1 MRSPHFFEITA
12 VFYSLNLTSIF
23 LLNYLLMLD
32 RNSLQFI
39 LLFTSVL
46 YWYFW
51 QGKNWA
57 RWILILLYLFAF
69 LNLFSW
75 LEHSWREQGALLLDT
90 LSAIAFLIWVNTKPV
105 RKHFQR
111 S

>member
-1 MRSPHFFEITA
+1 MRSLYFFGVTA
-12 VFYSLNLTSIF
+12 IFYSLNLISIF
-23 LLNYLLMLD
+23 LLNHSLMVD

-39 LLFTSVL
+39 LLFTSIL

-57 RWILILLYLFAF
+57 RWTLTLLYLFAF

-75 LEHSWREQGALLLDT
+75 LEHSWREQGALLLDA
-90 LSAIAFLIWVNTKPV
+90 LSAIAFLVWVNTKSV
-105 RKHFQR
+105 RHHFR
-111 S
+111 RV